1 MFAAFVATRAS
12 QVGNASA
19 SLNPTGTSKRWRD
32 GRRLRAGGFVREFGR
47 WIAQY
52 APIWVPSA
60 VLCALL
66 LAPSAAMADQGPNL
80 SGAWESGS
88 VGDEYFVITS
98 GTSTSIAGTYE
109 DQGYPFR
116 HNPAYVLGTLSGSII
131 NGTGEIYVTYNGAMG
146 TTAGRVQEYAVTHY
160 YPATATSVPVLEGFT
175 WPPETTP
182 PSPFTESGCITENQA
197 NPGSCYRWSF
207 ANVEAVPASGLKSST
222 EMQCAAV
229 AGQEPLTCTAT
240 VSEVGDN
247 GSVKVPTGEVS
258 FSATAG
264 SFQTPGC
271 SLVATNAVQ
280 ASCSVTFTPPKVNSG
295 SSGTQITANY
305 AGDSNF
311 LPSSASFTLC
321 ADGKL
326 LELESIT
333 TATPHANGFEL
344 NAPVVL
350 HGCGFAA
357 GMGIKWGG
365 GANKEEVSA
374 GSIGANGTQI
384 SMTVPWGATSGD
396 VTATAADNTSTLAN
410 QTVDSWRNT
419 EGLSLPNFSS
429 PIYRQEFVDAF
440 AATKM
445 TEGTRPNGEPKLLA
459 EYENIYNAETDVH
472 GLCFGF
478 SLLTSTLADGTT
490 NADADGYGTAATPY
504 ALRNTSRLEEAIKI
518 DYLKQLSSE
527 AKLYDFRRKLS
538 TSGAV
543 IQTQLEA
550 ALGSD
555 GYRKPALIGI
565 DWTTSKKNAQGKVEE
580 NDVGHSVTAFAVRSN
595 SGSKPGEFEILTY
608 NSNYPFDAGENSS
621 PEEHEKGL
629 ENSVIK
635 VESNGN
641 WTMPGQDASGGPTEL
656 EIMPTAA
663 VEGPLHLQTS
673 GITNNV
679 GKTTRLESATG
690 PTSSLPVDLTGSGSN
705 DVLVTPISTQAGSA
719 SQSSG
724 PGIGGIAALEGPTG
738 HWAETIAEAGGPES
752 DSFIGPTGSAW
763 LQASPGADQVGFDSS
778 KDTFAITPA
787 GAQHPSRSA
796 TMTLISKTKS
806 AGERILTV
814 SGPIASSHTSIS
826 LVGSH
831 ATVSSAVGG
840 KLNVELAV
848 EGGGVLWQTYDAGS
862 IHLGAGET
870 LSLTPT
876 NWTRLAS
883 GRISASLGTKK
894 GKHTVKL
901 HNHFRAPNAK
911 VVRSSITPTGHTAD
925 LNVTL
930 STPRLSAAAS
940 AEVFVAIRHAGN
952 LITRAHDAIS
962 IGTVRRSLLTIP
974 LPKTVPAGSTAQFEV
989 VTEVGGTTPSTARTK
1004 RTLMLHR

>member
-1 MFAAFVATRAS
+1 
-12 QVGNASA
+12 
-19 SLNPTGTSKRWRD
+19 
-32 GRRLRAGGFVREFGR
+32 
-47 WIAQY
+47 
-52 APIWVPSA
+52 
-60 VLCALL
+60 
-66 LAPSAAMADQGPNL
+66 MADQGPNL

-109 DQGYPFR
+109 DQGYQFR

-131 NGTGEIYVTYNGAMG
+131 NGSGEIYVTFNGAMG
-146 TTAGRVQEYAVTHY
+146 TTTGQVQEYVVTHY
-160 YPATATSVPVLEGFT
+160 YPATATSVPALEGFT

-182 PSPFTESGCITENQA
+182 PSPLTESGCIAENQA

-207 ANVEAVPASGLKSST
+207 ANVEAAPASGLKSST
-222 EMQCAAV
+222 ELQCAAV
-229 AGQEPLTCTAT
+229 AGQEPLTCTAS
-240 VSEVGDN
+240 VSEVVGN

-271 SLVATNAVQ
+271 SLAAVNAVQ
-280 ASCSVTFTPPKVNSG
+280 ASCSVTFTPPKASSTG
-295 SSGTQITANY
+295 SGTQITANY

-311 LPSSASFTLC
+311 MPSSASFTLC

-365 GANKEEVSA
+365 GANKEEVTP
-374 GSIGANGTQI
+374 GSISANGTQI

-396 VTATAADNTSTLAN
+396 VTATAGDNTSTLAN

-419 EGLSLPNFSS
+419 EGLFFPNEFGY
-429 PIYRQEFVDAF
+429 IQRQEFVNAF

-445 TEGTRPNGEPKLLA
+445 TEGNLPNGEPKLLA
-459 EYENIYNAETDVH
+459 EYEQLYKADSYES

-478 SLLTSTLADGTT
+478 SLLTATLADGSANLASLDEYSTPS
-490 NADADGYGTAATPY
+490 TPY
-504 ALRNTSRLEEAIKI
+504 TLHDTPKLQEAIKT
-518 DYLKQLSSE
+518 DFLKQLSSE
-527 AKLYDFRRKLS
+527 AKLYGFRRKLN
-538 TSGAV
+538 TNGAD
-543 IQTQLEA
+543 IRTQLEA

-555 GYRKPALIGI
+555 GYHKPAQVGI
-565 DWTTSKKNAQGKVEE
+565 FWTTSKKNAQGKVEE
-580 NDVGHSVTAFAVRSN
+580 EDNGHEVTAFAVRSN
-595 SGSKPGEFEILTY
+595 SDSKPGEFEILTY
-608 NSNYPFDAGENSS
+608 NSNYPFEASEDSNFD
-621 PEEHEKGL
+621 EHQKDL

-635 VESNGN
+635 VESNGD
-641 WTMPGQDASGGPTEL
+641 WTMPGQDASGPPTQL
-656 EIMPTAA
+656 EIMPTVAL
-663 VEGPLHLQTS
+663 EGPLHLETK
-673 GITNNV
+673 GITNNF
-679 GKTTRLESATG
+679 GKTTRLESAAD
-690 PTSSLPVDLTGSGSN
+690 PTSGLPVDLTGSGSN
-705 DVLVTPISTQAGSA
+705 DVLVTPVSVQAGSP

-724 PGIGGIAALEGPTG
+724 PGVGGIAALEGPTG
-738 HWAETIAEAGGPES
+738 RWAETIADASGPVS
-752 DSFIGPTGSAW
+752 DSFLAPTGSGW
-763 LQASPGADQVGFDSS
+763 LQASSGVDDIVFDSS
-778 KDTFAITPA
+778 KDSLAISPA
-787 GAQHPSRSA
+787 GTQPASKDG
-796 TMTLISKTKS
+796 TMTLISKTKGT
-806 AGERILTV
+806 GERLLTV
-814 SGPIASSHTSIS
+814 SGTLAGSRTTIS
-826 LVGSH
+826 LSGSH

-870 LSLTPT
+870 LNLTPT

-901 HNHFRAPNAK
+901 HNHFRAPTVK
-911 VVRSSITPTGHTAD
+911 VVRTSITHAAHTAK
-925 LNVTL
+925 LSVTL

-940 AEVFVAIRHAGN
+940 AEVFVAIRHAGH